1 MNSVLREIQQHAA
14 VLPLALQ
21 AELLNYTMYLA
32 KKAQEAQERN
42 NRMPASDLASKQ
54 PTELLVDMAKDL
66 PTIEAFADK
75 DPLSLQKEMRDA
87 GPNKNLQATEGNT

>member
-21 AELLNYTMYLA
+21 VELLNYTIYLEQR
-32 KKAQEAQERN
+32 AQEALERN
-42 NRMPASDLASKQ
+42 KLMPVSDLSSKQ
-54 PTELLVDMAKDL
+54 PKELLVDMAKDL

-87 GPNKNLQATEGNT
+87 GPNKNLQVTEGNT